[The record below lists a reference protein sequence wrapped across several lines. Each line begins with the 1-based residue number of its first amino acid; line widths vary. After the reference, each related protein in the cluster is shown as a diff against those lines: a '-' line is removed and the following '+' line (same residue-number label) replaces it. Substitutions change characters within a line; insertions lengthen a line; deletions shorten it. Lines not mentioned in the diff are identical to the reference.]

1 MNKLI
6 KTACLILTAVF
17 AASAIGCVV
26 PGGTTSGGSTG
37 TSSSSKYDKPDY
49 TEGETMLANGKTS
62 EYKIVKP
69 QAAEEYENWAASEL
83 SDFFEQA
90 TGAELEIVSDNDK
103 SLGNFISTKNK
114 FIYLGQTKI
123 TKNLNEKNDLIPSY
137 EVVGESGFKIKTVE
151 NSLFVCGA
159 SATGT
164 ANGVYELL
172 DLLFDYDCYAV
183 DELYVERVT
192 SVKLPVLDYVYRP
205 SFDYREASYREV
217 KFNNDL
223 KKRMRFDKQGDTF
236 VFGSNCHNSFEVI
249 CYDEL
254 AKGMTLNE
262 YNSIVTNH
270 SDWFAS
276 SEWEKLHPPFNGAT
290 VKSQLCYSNAEMTAE
305 FIRKLKLILK
315 DTTAPIMQIGMEDND
330 LWCTCAT
337 CTASKIKYGADS
349 AVMIK
354 FMNTV
359 ATEINAWREKEGKEP
374 MDFCFFAYY
383 KTEVPPSRN
392 LSDLKMNEHVGVYF
406 APIRAKFAFT
416 YNDEINKEYADNY
429 KAWAELTDKF
439 YVFSYATYT
448 GQTLIFHDTFR
459 VLKENQQFYKQY
471 GAIYMYEMTEH
482 WQERAT
488 AWSRCKAYV
497 ISKLEWNLE
506 LDTQDLIEE
515 FFVHYFKDAS
525 DIMLEIFTEERAH
538 MAKIYNPKGTPNGF
552 IGENVLSSD
561 YWSYAQLSAWLEKI
575 DSAYRSIA
583 YLKNINKEL
592 YDKLYYRINLESI
605 QFRYI
610 MISLYGDTLVNDVAQ
625 MKQQFK
631 KDFESLGMSSYC
643 ESQDISVLWN
653 AWGVS

>member
-1 MNKLI
+1 MSKLL
-6 KTACLILTAVF
+6 KAASLILTAILMTT
-17 AASAIGCVV
+17 AIGCVSSDDTSSG
-26 PGGTTSGGSTG
+26 GGTVID
-37 TSSSSKYDKPDY
+37 SSKYDKPDY
-49 TEGETMLANGKTS
+49 SEGEAMLADNGKS

-69 QAAEEYENWAASEL
+69 QSSEEYENWAASEL
-83 SDFFEQA
+83 SEFFEQA
-90 TGAELEIVSDNDK
+90 TGVELSVITDNDK
-103 SLGNFISTKNK
+103 SLGNLISTKNK
-114 FIYLGQTKI
+114 YIYLGQTKI
-123 TKNLNEKNDLIPSY
+123 TKNLTAKNDLIPSY
-137 EVVGESGFKIKTVE
+137 EAVGESGFKIKTVD
-151 NSLFVCGA
+151 NSLFICGA

-183 DELYVERVT
+183 DELYVKQET
-192 SVKLPVLDYVYRP
+192 SVKLPELDYVYRP
-205 SFDYREASYREV
+205 TFDYREASYREV

-223 KKRMRFDKQGDTF
+223 KKRMRFDKQGETF

-249 CYDEL
+249 CYDESS
-254 AKGMTLNE
+254 KGMTLRE
-262 YNSIVTNH
+262 YNSLVSKH

-276 SEWEKLHPPFNGAT
+276 SEWEKLHPPFNGER
-290 VKSQLCYSNAEMTAE
+290 VKSQLCYSNEEMTNE

-330 LWCTCAT
+330 LWCTCLK
-337 CTASKIKYGADS
+337 CTASKLYYGSDS

-354 FMNTV
+354 FMNKV
-359 ATEINAWREKEGKEP
+359 ATEINAWRESEGKEP

-383 KTEVPPSRN
+383 KTELPPSKN
-392 LSDLKMNEHVGVYF
+392 LSELKMNEHVGVYF
-406 APIRAKFAFT
+406 APIRAKFAFSF
-416 YNDEINKEYADNY
+416 NDEINEEYANNY

-439 YVFSYATYT
+439 YIFSYATYT

-459 VLKENQQFYKQY
+459 VLKENQEFYKKY

-497 ISKLEWNLE
+497 ISKLEWNLQ

-538 MAKIYNPKGTPNGF
+538 MASIYKPDGTPNGF
-552 IGENVLSSD
+552 IGENVLSTD
-561 YWSYAQLSAWLEKI
+561 YWGYAQLNGWLEKI
-575 DSAYRSIA
+575 DEAYQAIA

-610 MISLYGDTLVNDVAQ
+610 MISLYGDTLCNNVTQ

-631 KDFESLGMSSYC
+631 KDFESLGMSAYC
-643 ESQDISVLWN
+643 ENQDISALWSSWN
-653 AWGVS
+653 VS